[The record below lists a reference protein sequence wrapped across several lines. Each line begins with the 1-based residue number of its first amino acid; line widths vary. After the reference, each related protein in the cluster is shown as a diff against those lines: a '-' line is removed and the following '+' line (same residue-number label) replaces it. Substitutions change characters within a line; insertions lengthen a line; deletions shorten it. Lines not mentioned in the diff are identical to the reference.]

1 MSEAAVRS
9 KAQAESRLQEL
20 MLEKSRAKESLQR
33 SSNEAQAELLILRQ
47 SQEAARAENE
57 VS

>member
-20 MLEKSRAKESLQR
+20 MLEKSRTEESLQR
-33 SSNEAQAELLILRQ
+33 ASNETQAELLILRQ
-47 SQEAARAENE
+47 SQEAARAENQ